1 MLKRL
6 MGLGVGIVGIMVLGG
21 CASKE
26 VAISHTFSNIRSDSN
41 ITKIFLV
48 PLKNY
53 TDVPMAGLRA
63 TNLLEGVLRAKGIE
77 VETAEKKLKRKKI
90 CQRSLEEGFRYAM
103 SGGVSEWRYKTGID
117 GEPAISVQVTLY
129 DCEQKKAYWSGTASS
144 DDYWRASV
152 GTTAQSTIENL
163 LD

>member
-1 MLKRL
+1 MVKKIVAVC
-6 MGLGVGIVGIMVLGG
+6 VGILVLGG

-26 VAISHTFSNIRSDSN
+26 MAVNSSFSDVTREHN
-41 ITKIFLV
+41 ITKIFLT

-63 TNLLEGVLRAKGIE
+63 SNLIEGVLRAKNIA
-77 VETAEKKLKRKKI
+77 VAIPSKKIKMKKI
-90 CQRSLEEGFRYAM
+90 CKNSIEKGFRYAM
-103 SGGVSEWRYKTGID
+103 GGGVSEWRYKTGID
-117 GEPAISVQVTLY
+117 GEPAISLQVTLY
-129 DCEQKKAYWSGTASS
+129 DCEHKSALWSGTASS

-152 GTTAQSTIENL
+152 GTTAQSTIESL

>member
-1 MLKRL
+1 MVKKIAVVC
-6 MGLGVGIVGIMVLGG
+6 VGILVLGG

-26 VAISHTFSNIRSDSN
+26 MAVSHSFSNIRNDRN
-41 ITKIFLV
+41 ISKIFLV

-63 TNLLEGVLRAKGIE
+63 TNLVEGVLRAKGIE
-77 VETAEKKLKRKKI
+77 VETTEKKLKRKKM
-90 CQRSLEEGFRYAM
+90 CQHSLDDGYRYVM
-103 SGGVSEWRYKTGID
+103 TGGVSEWRYKTGID

-129 DCEQKKAYWSGTASS
+129 DCEKKKAFWSGTASS

>member
-1 MLKRL
+1 MLKKA
-6 MGLGVGIVGIMVLGG
+6 LGVGTGLLLLGG

-26 VAISHTFSNIRSDSN
+26 MAVSHTFTNVQEDQN

-63 TNLLEGVLRAKGIE
+63 TNLVEGILRAKGIE
-77 VETAEKKLKRKKI
+77 VETPSKKVKRSKI
-90 CQRSLEEGFRYAM
+90 CKRSLENGFRYAM

-129 DCEQKKAYWSGTASS
+129 DCQKDQAAWSGTASS

-152 GTTAQSTIENL
+152 GTTAQSTIESL

>member
-1 MLKRL
+1 MLKKV
-6 MGLGVGIVGIMVLGG
+6 LGVCAGLLLVGG

-26 VAISHTFSNIRSDSN
+26 MVTNHSFSKIREDRN

-63 TNLLEGVLRAKGIE
+63 TNLMEGILRAKEIE
-77 VETAEKKLKRKKI
+77 VATPIKKVKRKKI
-90 CQRSLEEGFRYAM
+90 CKRSTERGYRYAM
-103 SGGVSEWRYKTGID
+103 NGGVSEWRYKTGID
-117 GEPAISVQVTLY
+117 GEPAISLQITLF
-129 DCEQKKAYWSGTASS
+129 DCEQNEAVWSGTASS

>member
-1 MLKRL
+1 MMMKKFLGLSAGLML
-6 MGLGVGIVGIMVLGG
+6 LGG
-21 CASKE
+21 CAAKE
-26 VAISHTFSNIRSDSN
+26 MAVSHTFSDIREDRN
-41 ITKIFLV
+41 ITKIFLA

-63 TNLLEGVLRAKGIE
+63 TNLVEGILRAKGIE
-77 VETAEKKLKRKKI
+77 VKSPEKKIKNKKM
-90 CQRSLEEGFRYAM
+90 CKESMKEGFRYAM
-103 SGGVSEWRYKTGID
+103 RGGVSEWRYKTGID

-129 DCEQKKAYWSGTASS
+129 DCENDNAVWSGTASS

-152 GTTAQSTIENL
+152 GTTAQSTIESL